1 MRAETASERLTSSP
15 AAAATRDARGHDTL
29 INANQPFRAW
39 SLPTNWPRQR
49 SAPTTTNRARL
60 DVARRQRTPLRR
72 RVSSLSVG
80 ASSLAGFPVYCSP
93 TRSLGAMS
101 SSPLSAIN
109 SLADGRRRCCCCC
122 WHRRR
127 GAMQCWCRSLFAL
140 IRDMVRIKRR
150 STAAEEAEEEEGFEQ
165 VWRKSA
171 TACMEP
177 DTSATADISLYIS

>member
-109 SLADGRRRCCCCC
+109 SLADGRRR
-122 WHRRR
+122 